1 VDSAS
6 VEASGLGTPNA
17 DPSRRDRYVTI
28 RCHKPAGTVQVER
41 AGRLLETLG
50 PGDFFG
56 EAAILTGE
64 RRNASVTAASDANL
78 FVLFGTEFR
87 VLERDY
93 PDAAEKITQKSL
105 ERTADAPQT

>member
-1 VDSAS
+1 M
-6 VEASGLGTPNA
+6 
-17 DPSRRDRYVTI
+17 
-28 RCHKPAGTVQVER
+28 QVER

-78 FVLFGTEFR
+78 FVLFGTEVSR
-87 VLERDY
+87 PRARLSGCGREDHAEDARANCRRAADVVLSARSHSGT
-93 PDAAEKITQKSL
+93 PVCHQSVTAITPCARL
-105 ERTADAPQT
+105 EPLTE